1 VCAVPDENAAR
12 QATEAN
18 ARRRGKEGNVE
29 HGSNHPH
36 GGQPILTAGAP
47 LDEANGAIIAI
58 HGRGA
63 SAEDIIGLAAEVAPP
78 RIAILAPQ
86 AAGNTWYPYRF
97 TEPFARNEPYLS
109 SALQTVSDLIAQLE
123 ARGFPS
129 ERIALLGFSQ
139 GACLATEAAARN
151 ARHFAGVL
159 GFSGGL
165 VGPPGT
171 AFDYPGSLAGTSV
184 FLGCSDVDPHIP
196 KERVEETAAALS
208 RLGAEVDA
216 RLYPGMGH
224 TVNADELMAARALL
238 AAAFAAPAPS
248 S

>member
-1 VCAVPDENAAR
+1 MEQGR
-12 QATEAN
+12 
-18 ARRRGKEGNVE
+18 
-29 HGSNHPH
+29 NHPH

-47 LDEANGAIIAI
+47 LDQATGAIVAI

-63 SAEDIIGLAAEVAPP
+63 SAEDIIGLAADVAPP
-78 RIAILAPQ
+78 GVAIVAPQ

-109 SALQTVSDLIAQLE
+109 SALQAVGDLIAHLE
-123 ARGFPS
+123 ERGIPS

-151 ARHFAGVL
+151 ARRFAAVL

-165 VGPPGT
+165 IGPPGT
-171 AFDYPGSLAGTSV
+171 AFDYPGSLAGTPA

-196 KERVEETAAALS
+196 KERFEETAAALG
-208 RLGAEVDA
+208 RLGASVDA

-224 TVNADELMAARALL
+224 TVNLDELAAARAML
-238 AAAFAAPAPS
+238 AEAFSAPARS
-248 S
+248 V